1 MEALCLVVSEKFLV
15 FPIVSLLELFVAVE
29 TTILMLSAPN
39 LKAKLHRL
47 PFLYLQ
53 EKIFSACL
61 SSSIYSIYVHDFGVI
76 LKQ

>member
-1 MEALCLVVSEKFLV
+1 MYIQNIEALCLVVSEKVLV

-53 EKIFSACL
+53 EKNIL
-61 SSSIYSIYVHDFGVI
+61 SLSLQFNLFNLCS
-76 LKQ
+76 